1 MVRRGVPLS
10 SVGRGQLPGLG
21 GGLLIVESRVP
32 RAVPGRHRPS
42 RRDMGCD
49 VRGWRLFDLGDRPSE
64 AGEFAG
70 GGDGDDCAAFGAL
83 LQACPG
89 AVQASLG

>member
-10 SVGRGQLPGLG
+10 NVGRGQPPVG
-21 GGLLIVESRVP
+21 GGLLIGQSRVP

-42 RRDMGCD
+42 RRDVVLGCS
-49 VRGWRLFDLGDRPSE
+49 GLFDLGDRPGE

-70 GGDGDDCAAFGAL
+70 GGDGDDGAAFGAL
-83 LQACPG
+83 LQTGPG